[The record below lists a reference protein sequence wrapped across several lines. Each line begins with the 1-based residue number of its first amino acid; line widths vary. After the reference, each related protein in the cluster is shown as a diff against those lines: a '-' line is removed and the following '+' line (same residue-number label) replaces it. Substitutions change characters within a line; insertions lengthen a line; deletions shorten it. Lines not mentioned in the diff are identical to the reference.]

1 MDIKEQILV
10 ALGLNKAEEIKLE
23 FQAKTEDGTIVV
35 STADELASGVDIS
48 VLTEDGTTIPL
59 PPGTYKLDTGVSF
72 IVEEEGK
79 VSEVM
84 EAEAEET
91 EAEEEEE
98 KEEMAKEDEEDYDE
112 HKDKEMADYD
122 FEEVEKRLAKLEE
135 EIEEL
140 KKKDYDEHEEKE
152 EELSEELPEPSD
164 KPRTKT
170 TKTTETIEFSLEE
183 LKAENDKLRA
193 ELDKSPAD
201 APITTK
207 KTGSA
212 RVSLSKRD
220 YNRLNK
226 NEKFLYNLNKL

>member
-98 KEEMAKEDEEDYDE
+98 KEEMAKEEEEKEYE
-112 HKDKEMADYD
+112 EEEKEMADCD

-140 KKKDYDEHEEKE
+140 KKKEYGDKEKE
-152 EELSEELPEPSD
+152 EEMSEALPEPSD

>member
-35 STADELASGVDIS
+35 STADELASGGDIS

-59 PPGTYKLDTGVSF
+59 PPGTYKLDTGVAF

-84 EAEAEET
+84 EAEET

-98 KEEMAKEDEEDYDE
+98 KEEMAKEDEEKEYE
-112 HKDKEMADYD
+112 EEEKEMADYD

-140 KKKDYDEHEEKE
+140 KKKEYGDKEKE
-152 EELSEELPEPSD
+152 EEMSEALPEPSD

-170 TKTTETIEFSLEE
+170 TKTTETIEFSIEE
-183 LKAENDKLRA
+183 LKAENERLRA
-193 ELDKSPAD
+193 KLDKSPAD

>member
-98 KEEMAKEDEEDYDE
+98 KEEMAKEEEEKEYE
-112 HKDKEMADYD
+112 EEEKEMADYD

-140 KKKDYDEHEEKE
+140 KKKEYGDKEKE
-152 EELSEELPEPSD
+152 EEMSEALPEPSD

-170 TKTTETIEFSLEE
+170 TKQQ
-183 LKAENDKLRA
+183 KQ
-193 ELDKSPAD
+193 
-201 APITTK
+201 
-207 KTGSA
+207 
-212 RVSLSKRD
+212 
-220 YNRLNK
+220 
-226 NEKFLYNLNKL
+226 